1 MSQQINRSL
10 QDRDMDRI
18 DHALGRPLDPMAD
31 TYRNFYAISGSIA
44 DELAASPYWSEGNGT
59 PGGLRYFSVSDAGRA
74 CLANHLR
81 EIGDRHRAFVITF
94 DGHASTVVAKSR
106 VKAKYSH
113 FLDLS
118 EVMPDLTFGDY
129 CRRASVRVAA

>member
-1 MSQQINRSL
+1 MTQINRSL

-44 DELAASPYWSEGNGT
+44 DGLAASPYWAEGKGP
-59 PGGLRYFSVSDAGRA
+59 PGSLRYFSVTDAGRA

-81 EIGDRHRAFVITF
+81 VIGDQHRAFIITF
-94 DGHASTVVAKSR
+94 DGYASTVIAKSR
-106 VKAKYSH
+106 DKAKYSH
-113 FLDLS
+113 FLSVSD
-118 EVMPDLTFGDY
+118 VMPDLTFGDY
-129 CRRASVRVAA
+129 CRRTTVRVAA